1 MFNLGFPELIL
12 IFVIALVVFGPG
24 KLPEIGRAVGK
35 GLSEFKKATN
45 SLMSDVNKP
54 MENATPQTPPLQTI
68 AEPPA
73 GQQPLAPEPMN
84 GAQTTA
90 AEGDAAKKQ
99 ESEGR

>member
-12 IFVIALVVFGPG
+12 ILIIALVVF
-24 KLPEIGRAVGK
+24 GK

-45 SLMSDVNKP
+45 NLMSDVNKP
-54 MENATPQTPPLQTI
+54 IESAAPPSVQQPPMQTI

>member
-12 IFVIALVVFGPG
+12 ILVIALVVFGPG

-54 MENATPQTPPLQTI
+54 LESAAQPTAPPPSAQSI
-68 AEPPA
+68 AEPPP
-73 GQQPLAPEPMN
+73 GQQPLAPEPM
-84 GAQTTA
+84 T
-90 AEGDAAKKQ
+90 EAKPVDLAKAP
-99 ESEGR
+99 ENEGR

>member
-12 IFVIALVVFGPG
+12 ILVIALVVFGPG

-54 MENATPQTPPLQTI
+54 LESAAQPTAPPPSAQSI
-68 AEPPA
+68 AEPPP
-73 GQQPLAPEPMN
+73 GQQPLAPEPM
-84 GAQTTA
+84 G
-90 AEGDAAKKQ
+90 EAKPVDLAKAP
-99 ESEGR
+99 ENEGR